1 MEALLSDI
9 RYGLRALRRAPLFA
23 ASVALTIGIGL
34 GILCSV
40 FTVFNAYV
48 LRPLPVDDPYS
59 LYELSR
65 DTKTTR
71 RQAFT
76 WREFIDLRGEADVF
90 TDVFAV
96 GTFKAMVQGRPF
108 AVELVTSNYFSMLGV
123 DPVVGRTFVSDD
135 AGAPGA
141 RAVAVLSHGTWKNW
155 FSSDPDIVGRQV
167 RVMNRSFEVIGVA
180 NPEFRG
186 LEDVVPNIW
195 VPVTM
200 AKELWPDLDIFG
212 TDQARALRLVGRLRA
227 NISAEQ
233 ARARLGAW
241 ARQTAGDRAENDR
254 AIFVRLEPRATRIAL
269 TPGVVGVFSAIMIA
283 FGLILLIACSN
294 VAGLMLARGLARQGE
309 IGVKLSLGARR
320 GRLVRQL
327 LLESL
332 ILALPASIVGA
343 LITSAVARL
352 IPYLVLTTL
361 PEEALTALSGLIVPL
376 DPDFRVYGFVI
387 LAASVSALAFGIVP
401 ALRLTRLSLRQAV
414 SGEIADRVKPMRI
427 RNGLMIGQ
435 LTTCTLL
442 FVSAAGLLQGVREA
456 ARQDT
461 RLDVTRVLD
470 ARLPQMLRAPVV
482 QALDAEPTIERLAV
496 AWRPPL
502 YGPLRLLPIVPSG
515 TREQVRVGYNLVSG
529 TYFEVFRIPLIR
541 GRSFTT
547 EEAEARAA
555 VAVVSDATARRLWP
569 GADPLDQT
577 IRIVDARLPPGQ
589 MLPQQF
595 SARVIGVVGDVA
607 SGLLR
612 DGVDTT
618 CVYFPVGAKS
628 AGELSLLLRPRTDA
642 AASRAA
648 FEDAVNRLGGD
659 VARQVIPMEQVL
671 TFQTWPLRAMGAV
684 ATVLAIIALVF
695 ALSGCYGVVSYLVSQ
710 RTKELGIR
718 LALGATGSRIVRDTL
733 ASSTKVGAYGV
744 VAGVLLAAAVTQ
756 LLRSIFE
763 VVPEFGLV
771 AYASGA
777 VLVLAATIAAAYGP
791 CRRAGNL
798 QPVTALRHE

>member
-1 MEALLSDI
+1 M
-9 RYGLRALRRAPLFA
+9 
-23 ASVALTIGIGL
+23 
-34 GILCSV
+34 
-40 FTVFNAYV
+40 
-48 LRPLPVDDPYS
+48 
-59 LYELSR
+59 
-65 DTKTTR
+65 
-71 RQAFT
+71 
-76 WREFIDLRGEADVF
+76 
-90 TDVFAV
+90 
-96 GTFKAMVQGRPF
+96 
-108 AVELVTSNYFSMLGV
+108 
-123 DPVVGRTFVSDD
+123 
-135 AGAPGA
+135 
-141 RAVAVLSHGTWKNW
+141 
-155 FSSDPDIVGRQV
+155 
-167 RVMNRSFEVIGVA
+167 
-180 NPEFRG
+180 
-186 LEDVVPNIW
+186 
-195 VPVTM
+195 
-200 AKELWPDLDIFG
+200 
-212 TDQARALRLVGRLRA
+212 
-227 NISAEQ
+227 
-233 ARARLGAW
+233 
-241 ARQTAGDRAENDR
+241 
-254 AIFVRLEPRATRIAL
+254 RLEPRATRISL
-269 TPGVVGVFSAIMIA
+269 TSRIVGVFSAIMVA

-294 VAGLMLARGLARQGE
+294 VAGLMLARGLGRQRE

-332 ILALPASIVGA
+332 ILAAPASIIGA
-343 LITSAVARL
+343 VITYAVARL

-361 PEEALTALSGLIVPL
+361 PEEALKAFGGLIVPL

-387 LAASVSALAFGIVP
+387 LAATLSALAFGIVP
-401 ALRLTRLSLRQAV
+401 ALQLTRVSLRQAV

-461 RLDVTRVLD
+461 RLDVARVLD
-470 ARLPQMLRAPVV
+470 ARLPEMLRARVF
-482 QALDAEPTIERLAV
+482 QALDADPMIERLAV

-502 YGPLRLLPIVPSG
+502 YGPLRMLPIVPSG
-515 TREQVRVGYNLVSG
+515 TQEQVRVGYNLVSG

-547 EEAEARAA
+547 EEADARAA
-555 VAVVSDATARRLWP
+555 VVVVSDATARRLWP
-569 GADPLDQT
+569 GGDPLDET
-577 IRIVDARLPPGQ
+577 IRIVEARLPPGQ
-589 MLPQQF
+589 MSPQQS
-595 SARVIGVVGDVA
+595 SARVIGVVGDVV

-612 DGVDTT
+612 EGVDTT
-618 CVYFPVGAKS
+618 CVYFPVGAKA

-648 FEDAVNRLGGD
+648 FENAVNSLGGD
-659 VARQVIPMEQVL
+659 IARQLIPMEQVL

-684 ATVLAIIALVF
+684 ATVLAIVALVF

-710 RTKELGIR
+710 RMKEFGIR

-744 VAGVLLAAAVTQ
+744 VAGLLLAVAVSQ
-756 LLRSIFE
+756 LAGASFE

-791 CRRAGNL
+791 CRRAGRV